1 MHSHA
6 LSAQGTNIGRVE
18 ALARYPTFQSDI
30 DDTMRVRPL
39 PRTTNAGENGRT
51 TAALMS
57 GGDRA
62 GAYRAEKGA
71 APGSKRKHADMSGV
85 ASSVTSSG
93 LARASH
99 PPILNLDILA
109 TQHRTPPDLY
119 LCLTTKKLCRF
130 VHLQPVDQLYT
141 LLCRTSDISGQ
152 QVRQFKTM
160 YGPREFAAMCLV
172 IVCCPTANRGARLM
186 AGGPEGAGVAALDED
201 GYGPSLDSSANSV
214 EAIQRAEECY
224 METREEGVL
233 EGSTA
238 GGSNARSPSAAHR
251 NQYGIGGAAGQPRT
265 GGVNFQSMG
274 KVYTGRYLG
283 LRQFLARVL
292 RPLWKWTVTVSMLKT
307 DGGPERFGMRGVV
320 DSLNNTMIKVGS
332 SGSGGSNW
340 QELRFSVKKLETL
353 RRPLERLRRL
363 LERNAGPRGLAC
375 EQLPPPHVGT
385 WGGPEAAGGGFD
397 AWSSP
402 PQQRGVGNALVVAP
416 QGSPEQ
422 GNHQRIVEQH
432 AVAQLYH
439 LVIRSTQALTSLITL
454 AKKDTH
460 FPRIVAQLRRAD
472 QDKLASLTFED
483 LVTHQNGAD
492 LLRKLVS
499 KLMED
504 LSTRGTN
511 MRRQCIELKRRCGMF
526 FSEGDTLRMTGR
538 DLIRRAR
545 RAGPERQ
552 RERRDLLIEAL
563 RELVKSCEPL
573 ALKNPDRFFVEETIC
588 EVCQEFCSDELGY
601 YDGVI
606 SLALSCAYH
615 LAKGNTQFH
624 DFDEFDRS
632 SSVQPLSSPARML
645 TGRGS
650 GMVSSGT
657 TGQIR
662 QVDEKRLRY
671 DLRMTCYSCVTSMLH
686 GLIFGINEASAA
698 VIGGVRMPSGA
709 MREFSRRQERIVTD
723 LLIRCQD
730 YQDVLFHDTLY
741 SWLFQPLAN
750 DPNVTKK
757 HLYERLESTYVEEW
771 LLRKGGNSRDYGTPS
786 GIENEHNP
794 YYSSLIVMYTHQNRL
809 LEAANIWAVMAKREE
824 QVMADNPN
832 IDRRIECFR
841 KTIALAKSATQVMG
855 TSPVLRQLM
864 QIPNEYANGDCLRGL
879 ENQLAV
885 AQEQKAVLEAINA
898 NPDSTSVEGVASDKD
913 KLRLT
918 LQTADKLYKEFAKK
932 HSLWGR
938 CLSIIQCTGNTS
950 PGGGVQ
956 RQIRWCW
963 YRLVK
968 QAITDITSAS
978 LDPLADWDTLIAH
991 FKRTLAP
998 VGRMLRDRK
1007 PRVVLQRDR
1016 MRELA
1021 ALLEMT
1027 VLLSGRKQAHM
1038 GQPWDVSAQ
1047 PRAVMF
1053 CMLREDM
1060 GIDFQELH
1068 YIYKDLLMPER
1079 RDWEDAFRR
1088 YAGWLPHHVQPVS
1101 DSQWQQH
1108 ITFASQNIVRI
1119 WLGSSTEDEH
1129 VRQRRAKE
1137 FAYELQDDLL
1147 EQINKLQGT
1156 LQEGGALGHAAIADA
1171 KTQYKQLKRELELFI
1186 VMVDR
1191 HAQQIQATGTY

>member
-1 MHSHA
+1 
-6 LSAQGTNIGRVE
+6 
-18 ALARYPTFQSDI
+18 
-30 DDTMRVRPL
+30 MRVRPL
-39 PRTTNAGENGRT
+39 PRNMGSGGNGRT
-51 TAALMS
+51 TATLMN
-57 GGDRA
+57 GGGA
-62 GAYRAEKGA
+62 GVSRTGERST
-71 APGSKRKHADMSGV
+71 APGSKRKHADMNGVASGV
-85 ASSVTSSG
+85 ASSG
-93 LARASH
+93 LARTSH

-152 QVRQFKTM
+152 QVCQFKTM

-186 AGGPEGAGVAALDED
+186 SGGPDGAGAAALDED

-233 EGSTA
+233 EGGRADGFGQGA
-238 GGSNARSPSAAHR
+238 GFSGANTRSPGNARQD
-251 NQYGIGGAAGQPRT
+251 QYGVGVAAGQART

-283 LRQFLARVL
+283 LRQFMARIV

-320 DSLNNTMIKVGS
+320 DSLTNTMIKVGS

-375 EQLPPPHVGT
+375 EQLPPPHVGA
-385 WGGPEAAGGGFD
+385 WGASGAGG
-397 AWSSP
+397 AWSASP
-402 PQQRGVGNALVVAP
+402 QFGASNALVVAP

-422 GNHQRIVEQH
+422 VNHQRIVEQH

-511 MRRQCIELKRRCGMF
+511 MRRQCIELKRKCGMF

-624 DFDEFDRS
+624 DFDEFDRNLRGAGS
-632 SSVQPLSSPARML
+632 GASTGTP
-645 TGRGS
+645 GRGS
-650 GMVSSGT
+650 PTRLLAGRGGGVASSGIA
-657 TGQIR
+657 GQSG
-662 QVDEKRLRY
+662 QMDEKRLRY
-671 DLRMTCYSCVTSMLH
+671 DLRMTCYTCVTSMLH

-709 MREFSRRQERIVTD
+709 MREFSRRQERIVND
-723 LLIRCQD
+723 LLVRCQD

-741 SWLFQPLAN
+741 SWLFQPLGN

-771 LLRKGGNSRDYGTPS
+771 LLRKGGNSGDYGSGS

-855 TSPVLRQLM
+855 TSPILRHLM

-898 NPDSTSVEGVASDKD
+898 NPGSASTPGVAADKD

-968 QAITDITSAS
+968 QAITDITSVS
-978 LDPLADWDTLIAH
+978 LDPLTDWDTLIAH

-1027 VLLSGRKQAHM
+1027 VLLSGRKQAQL
-1038 GQPWDVSAQ
+1038 GQPWDISAQ

-1053 CMLREDM
+1053 RMLHEDM

-1068 YIYKDLLMPER
+1068 HIYKDLLMPER

-1108 ITFASQNIVRI
+1108 ITFASQNIVRV

-1156 LQEGGALGHAAIADA
+1156 LQEGGALGHAAIENA

-1191 HAQQIQATGTY
+1191 HAQQIHATGRY